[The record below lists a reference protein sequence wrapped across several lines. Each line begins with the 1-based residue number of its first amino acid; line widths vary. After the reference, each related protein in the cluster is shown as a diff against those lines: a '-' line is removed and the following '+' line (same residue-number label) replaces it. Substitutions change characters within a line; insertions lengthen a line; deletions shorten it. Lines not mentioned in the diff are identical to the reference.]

1 MDIVHSKSE
10 MNKAK
15 NRLEFRFDKY
25 QSQKNCQTKHEYRIF
40 DSTYHYLV
48 AQHKTLQTMKRSSW
62 YLAFCLHPNIATF
75 YQLVM

>member
-48 AQHKTLQTMKRSSW
+48 AQHKTLQKMKHLSW
-62 YLAFCLHPNIATF
+62 YLAFCQNPDIGTSRQF
-75 YQLVM
+75 M